1 MGIRGLT
8 IIMAALLTTAGAAE
22 EMGDAAAGETAFKVC
37 TTCHAVGEGAR
48 NRVGPVLN
56 GVIDRQA
63 GTYPDFRYSAAM
75 VEAGE
80 NGLIWTP
87 ESLSQFLHAPR
98 ELVPGTRMSFA
109 GIEDQAEI
117 DNIIAY
123 LKTLPGAP
131 E

>member
-1 MGIRGLT
+1 MGIRSLT
-8 IIMAALLTTAGAAE
+8 IMMVALLTSASTAE

-37 TTCHAVGEGAR
+37 ASCHAVGEGAR

-63 GTYPDFRYSAAM
+63 GTYPDFRYSSAM

-80 NGLIWTP
+80 GGLIWTT
-87 ESLSQFLHAPR
+87 EKLSEFLHAPK
-98 ELVPGTRMSFA
+98 ELVPGTRMTFA
-109 GIEDQAEI
+109 GIQDQAEI